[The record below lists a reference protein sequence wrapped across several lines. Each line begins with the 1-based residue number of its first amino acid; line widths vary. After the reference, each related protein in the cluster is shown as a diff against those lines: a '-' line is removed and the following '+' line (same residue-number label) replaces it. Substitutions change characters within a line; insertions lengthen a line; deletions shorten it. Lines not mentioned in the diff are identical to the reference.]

1 MTKNYSLSLS
11 PSQRMKP
18 DVDPTIQVR
27 IGQYSKS
34 DFEKILLGKQMDKSE
49 NKVRSRNVS

>member
-27 IGQYSKS
+27 VGQYSKS
-34 DFEKILLGKQMDKSE
+34 DFEKILLRKQMDKSE
-49 NKVRSRNVS
+49 SKFRS

>member
-27 IGQYSKS
+27 VGQYSKN
-34 DFEKILLGKQMDKSE
+34 DFEKILLGKQMDNFE
-49 NKVRSRNVS
+49 NKVRS